1 MASKY
6 EEMCAVAA
14 KARKDWLDY
23 RQRCTQQM
31 ASLVHGLISCC
42 EIPLD
47 RVRFLRWKEDA
58 EEEGSYTEPEND
70 GGNYTLPGAIVI
82 DDDDLCRLGLCV
94 VFTPR
99 GTYPERW
106 ASCGLCVYEKDGRV
120 LAKVGNPRKATPIDL
135 NDSQQREAFYSSIV
149 ESIKRSFAEPQKA
162 GSEPL
167 GFKVSKEP
175 QPPENQGQQ
184 AA

>member
-14 KARKDWLDY
+14 KARKCWLDY

-31 ASLVHGLISCC
+31 ASLVQGLVSYC
-42 EIPLD
+42 EIPID
-47 RVRFLRWKEDA
+47 RVKYLRWKKDA
-58 EEEGSYTEPEND
+58 EEDGSYTEPEND

-82 DDDDLCRLGLCV
+82 DDDGLCRLGLCV
-94 VFTPR
+94 VLTPR

-106 ASCGLCVYEKDGRV
+106 ASFGFCVYEKDGKV
-120 LAKVGNPRKATPIDL
+120 LAKVGDAQKSSPIDL
-135 NDSQQREAFYSSIV
+135 NDARQRQELYSGIV
-149 ESIKRSFAEPQKA
+149 ERIKRSFAEPLKA

-167 GFKVSKEP
+167 GFQVSKEP
-175 QPPENQGQQ
+175 QPPENQGQ